1 MRRSSPSLHHRAS
14 EALRWELA
22 PPTEPRSGEHS
33 AHRWSSRLPLSSV
46 GSTSPRPSSLPTA
59 ALAVPSIAVLALRGL
74 NLTGALLTALLA
86 LPAAS
91 ACSTPPPTRQRRSRD
106 CCRPQCPPPRPSS
119 RAPSSSAP
127 ALLRSMAGGV
137 KSLGCARD
145 VGVARRAPLLSL
157 TSRRAD
163 LARPITSRCYPES
176 V

>member
-1 MRRSSPSLHHRAS
+1 VRRSSPSLHHRAS

-119 RAPSSSAP
+119 RAPILFCPCAVAINGGRCEIVGLCARCGGSEEGSSSIFDEQT
-127 ALLRSMAGGV
+127 G
-137 KSLGCARD
+137 
-145 VGVARRAPLLSL
+145 
-157 TSRRAD
+157 
-163 LARPITSRCYPES
+163 
-176 V
+176 